1 MSWWEEQ
8 RPQISRWVRLGITVP
23 DTCLGQIKKSA
34 PGSSRYVSPVHVTLA
49 STCVMS
55 GVVKQIS
62 RAISIHEYHWHL
74 TNSLAPLQEVVKK
87 YSGQLAFSCKKK
99 RKQKLALP
107 TVTVPRSFR
116 ARSVTT
122 DVLTDKGSRLQ
133 TTQPLPP
140 LLEHK
145 LKPPS

>member
-62 RAISIHEYHWHL
+62 RAISIHEYHWHS

-99 RKQKLALP
+99 KETKVGPANRNSASIIPGPECYDWCTDRQRQQAP
-107 TVTVPRSFR
+107 DNTAFTAAVR
-116 ARSVTT
+116 A
-122 DVLTDKGSRLQ
+122 Q
-133 TTQPLPP
+133 
-140 LLEHK
+140 LEAT
-145 LKPPS
+145 